1 MNKHEI
7 LKKYFGY
14 DSLREGQEILID
26 SLLKGQDVL
35 GIMPTGAGKSICY
48 QIPAL
53 TFEGVT
59 VVISP
64 LISLMIDQVKALNQV
79 GIHAAYINGA
89 LTETQI
95 TKALEFAKQGK
106 YKIIYVAPER
116 LESAKFMEFAMET
129 EISFL
134 AVDEAHC
141 ISQWGQDFRPS
152 YVKIVDFLRKL
163 PKRPVV
169 GAFTATAT
177 ERVRDDIMCILQLN
191 NPELVVTG
199 FDRKNLFFK
208 VIQEKG
214 TKKKDMDVLS
224 YVKSHVNDAG
234 IIYCATRKNVESVWE
249 MLRQEG
255 ILAGKYHA
263 GMDTEERKQNQ
274 DDFIYDKNTVMV
286 ATNAFGMGIDKSN
299 VRYVLHYNMPQSLEN
314 YYQEAGR
321 AGRDGE
327 NAECILFY
335 SAQDLM
341 INRFL
346 IESKTGNQ
354 EMHPEDLQVVREN
367 DEIRLNKMQW
377 YCQTRDCLRQYILNY
392 FGDNTNCDC
401 GNCGNCLAEFEEK
414 NVTDVCKNIIICI
427 KDTKQRF
434 GMNVIVDVLLGRN
447 MAKIRSFGLNELQ
460 CFGLC
465 RESSESVLKTV
476 LTELE
481 QLSYISATKDKYQIL
496 KLSNGYKSIME
507 DQQQIIMRFP
517 KEETPEVQNQANN
530 VTRKSRRSDVLNS
543 KGLELFDSLK
553 ELRLS
558 LAREQAVPPYIIC
571 SDKTLVDICC
581 KVPRN
586 KLEMLE
592 INGIGE
598 YKFEKYG
605 EAFLTAILEFTGDK
619 NESYT
624 YVGYEN
630 SDEDGSIAK
639 EPSGK
644 SRKKQTGK
652 EMFRITDE
660 ILSNIDYENSTTIS
674 DFVKLL
680 NGLRDERT
688 MKTLTTKTIS
698 EKLKEEGYYKE
709 ENIDGV
715 MMKSVL
721 PAGLELGIFP
731 EERVAGSGLVYTV
744 LKYDQKAQEFIVESL
759 RDRWIKDNLL
769 EK

>member
-1 MNKHEI
+1 MNKYDI

-14 DSLREGQEILID
+14 DSLRDGQEILID
-26 SLLKGQDVL
+26 SLLNGQDVL

-64 LISLMIDQVKALNQV
+64 LISLMIDQVKALNQA

-177 ERVRDDIMCILQLN
+177 ERVREDILCILQLN
-191 NPELVVTG
+191 HPKLVVTG

-214 TKKKDMDVLS
+214 TKKKDVDVLS
-224 YVKSHVNDAG
+224 YVMSHEGEAG
-234 IIYCATRKNVESVWE
+234 IIYCATRKNVEAVWK
-249 MLRQEG
+249 MLRQQG

-274 DDFIYDKNTVMV
+274 DDFIYDKNTVMI

-327 NAECILFY
+327 NSECILFY

-346 IESKTGNQ
+346 IESKTGNS
-354 EMHPEDLQVVREN
+354 EMQPEDLQVVREN
-367 DEIRLNKMQW
+367 DELRLNKMQW
-377 YCQTRDCLRQYILNY
+377 YCLTRDCLRQYILSY
-392 FGDNTNCDC
+392 FGDNTKCDC
-401 GNCGNCLAEFEEK
+401 GNCGNCLAEYEER
-414 NVTDVCKNIIICI
+414 NVTDICKDIFSCI
-427 KDTKQRF
+427 KESKQRF

-465 RESSESVLKTV
+465 KRSSESELKTV

-481 QLSYISATKDKYQIL
+481 QQGYISATKDKYQIL
-496 KLSNGYKSIME
+496 KLSNSYTSIME
-507 DQQQIIMRFP
+507 DQQQMIMRFP
-517 KEETPEVQNQANN
+517 KIDTPEVQNQVNN
-530 VTRKSRRSDVLNS
+530 MTRKSRRSDVLNS
-543 KGLELFDSLK
+543 KGLELFDYLK
-553 ELRLS
+553 ELRLT

-581 KVPRN
+581 KIPRS
-586 KLEMLE
+586 KQEMLK

-605 EAFLTAILEFTGDK
+605 EAFLTAIHNFIGEK
-619 NESYT
+619 IESYT
-624 YVGYEN
+624 YEGYEN
-630 SDEDGSIAK
+630 SDGDGSFAT
-639 EPSGK
+639 EPSGI
-644 SRKKQTGK
+644 SRKKQTSK
-652 EMFRITDE
+652 ETFYITEE
-660 ILSNIDYENSTTIS
+660 ILSNIVYKDSTTIS
-674 DFVKLL
+674 DFVKMV

-688 MKTLTTKTIS
+688 MKALTTKTITD
-698 EKLKEEGYYKE
+698 KLKEEGYYTDE
-709 ENIDGV
+709 YVDGV
-715 MMKSVL
+715 LKKNVS
-721 PAGLELGIFP
+721 PQGLELGIFL
-731 EERVAGSGLVYTV
+731 EIRTAESGLQYTI
-744 LKYDQKAQEFIVESL
+744 LMYNTKAQEFIVESL
-759 RDRWIKDNLL
+759 RDRWIENV
-769 EK
+769 